1 MNLVFRIF
9 LVTALSQLLM
19 ACDGP
24 LGFFAGGELSGT
36 VVDPPAT
43 WQLDEAY
50 AFAELE
56 TRPADPYSINLAYV
70 QMDGRLYIYAGN
82 TRTNWVE
89 HIEVN
94 PLVRIRIDETIY
106 PVRAVRVT
114 EDDVLNDFAAEWT
127 SRSVFQRDPLQFDE
141 VWLYRLQARS
151 RN

>member
-1 MNLVFRIF
+1 MNLVFRIL
-9 LVTALSQLLM
+9 LVTALSQVLI
-19 ACDGP
+19 ACEGP
-24 LGFFAGGELSGT
+24 LGFFAGGELTGT
-36 VVDPPAT
+36 VVDPPVP
-43 WQLDEAY
+43 WQLDEDY

-70 QMDGRLYIYAGN
+70 QMDGHLYIYAGN

-114 EDDVLNDFAAEWT
+114 EDDVLHDFAAEWT

-151 RN
+151 RD